1 MLLMFASTE
10 GMKAWKSNNDGSCM
24 DHNIMEVLKPKL
36 QTKEHSPINLLH
48 VLTEVNN
55 KMSEICIQRKTGD
68 LKTSTYKASHFLT
81 STYAIHSLQ
90 KHGSFISIMYLIIY

>member
-24 DHNIMEVLKPKL
+24 VHNIMEVLKPKL
-36 QTKEHSPINLLH
+36 QTKEHSPFNLLH

-55 KMSEICIQRKTGD
+55 KMSEMSLRKTGD
-68 LKTSTYKASHFLT
+68 LKTMSVIEHRLT
-81 STYAIHSLQ
+81 KPPIL
-90 KHGSFISIMYLIIY
+90 

>member
-24 DHNIMEVLKPKL
+24 VHNIMEVLKPKL

-68 LKTSTYKASHFLT
+68 LKTMSVIEHRLT
-81 STYAIHSLQ
+81 KPPI
-90 KHGSFISIMYLIIY
+90 F

>member
-24 DHNIMEVLKPKL
+24 VHNIMEVLKPKL
-36 QTKEHSPINLLH
+36 QTKEHSPFNLLH

-55 KMSEICIQRKTGD
+55 KMSEMALRKTGD
-68 LKTSTYKASHFLT
+68 LKTMSVIEHRLT
-81 STYAIHSLQ
+81 KPPI
-90 KHGSFISIMYLIIY
+90 F